1 MIRVLILTCWQ
12 NQKAKSLWV
21 PCKRWRMSLIPSFK
35 TTHMSAQTHRQT
47 VTLCP
52 SMPASLQAALHQ
64 VSLILSSTLC
74 ETSPL
79 PKDPLAEMILTPQPA
94 PTWGQKI
101 RPMVLP
107 TSSPPVLGPGQQFYN
122 TLQYPVQLCQNG
134 LTLIACDTGGI
145 CTRRFLKAVQYFSVW
160 SSWEILLSPQNLL
173 FLCALLS
180 KTGPKTCSL
189 YSLTDGN
196 YIREKPSTK
205 EALARNVSFMLHSIK
220 HSRMYGLIFTK
231 ICSSYVYTWWLLQCW
246 LDLHFELAIYNKTF
260 KNIADI
266 NSFLRNKYL
275 EKNTTQTLFLYACIL
290 N

>member
-107 TSSPPVLGPGQQFYN
+107 TSSPPVVGPGQQFYN

-145 CTRRFLKAVQYFSVW
+145 CTKEISESSTVFLCVKQLRNTPLTPKPSFPLCTAEQNR
-160 SSWEILLSPQNLL
+160 PQNMLSL
-173 FLCALLS
+173 FFNWW
-180 KTGPKTCSL
+180 K
-189 YSLTDGN
+189 
-196 YIREKPSTK
+196 
-205 EALARNVSFMLHSIK
+205 LH
-220 HSRMYGLIFTK
+220 
-231 ICSSYVYTWWLLQCW
+231 
-246 LDLHFELAIYNKTF
+246 
-260 KNIADI
+260 
-266 NSFLRNKYL
+266 
-275 EKNTTQTLFLYACIL
+275 
-290 N
+290 